1 MKRIEELQKVK
12 GDAYDYYVSPNQDND
27 LFEKIFL
34 VGDIVEEIEDLDKF
48 FLIGEKG
55 SGKTAYAV
63 YMSKIENGNSSCK
76 LALVE
81 NTLYQ
86 RFLHMKEQKSLELSS
101 IKDIWINLLYLM
113 LAEHI
118 QENKD
123 AKSIWEQLKYKQ
135 LINAINAFYSDSFKP
150 ELVNAMEFLDKASV
164 SINAMVEQGLFS
176 NDFGITKEKSKKYV
190 EQSYQVSLMKIR
202 NGFEQA
208 FEKISLDKE
217 MILFIDG
224 IDGRPADIDSKQY
237 FECLTGLVNAV
248 IEINQSV
255 LCKKNMKV
263 MLLMRPDIMYKMP
276 IHNLNQ
282 KLRENSVL
290 LDWVTT
296 YKDYVKSNL
305 FKIAD
310 DYFAKQQDKAYELA
324 ECWNYYFPYKIH
336 YKNSRPSDNP
346 FVEFLRYSLYKPR
359 DILTMLNELADAT
372 SGEHFE
378 HQDFKNM
385 LSNYSDYLKGEL
397 KDYMLIYMSDVD
409 YANFLIFFD
418 YFAGHRE
425 FDYEYFVEKH
435 TAYIKYLN
443 EIGRTVPPYMAT
455 AGEALQLL
463 YDSNI
468 ICYKITKE
476 GKKFPKMYWSY
487 KERSYANM
495 QPEVKKNGEYA
506 FHMAYASAFRLF
518 E

>member
-276 IHNLNQ
+276 IHNLND

-290 LDWVTT
+290 LD
-296 YKDYVKSNL
+296 K
-305 FKIAD
+305 
-310 DYFAKQQDKAYELA
+310 
-324 ECWNYYFPYKIH
+324 
-336 YKNSRPSDNP
+336 
-346 FVEFLRYSLYKPR
+346 
-359 DILTMLNELADAT
+359 
-372 SGEHFE
+372 

-385 LSNYSDYLKGEL
+385 LGNYSDYLKGE
-397 KDYMLIYMSDVD
+397 
-409 YANFLIFFD
+409 
-418 YFAGHRE
+418 
-425 FDYEYFVEKH
+425 
-435 TAYIKYLN
+435 
-443 EIGRTVPPYMAT
+443 
-455 AGEALQLL
+455 
-463 YDSNI
+463 
-468 ICYKITKE
+468 
-476 GKKFPKMYWSY
+476 
-487 KERSYANM
+487 
-495 QPEVKKNGEYA
+495 
-506 FHMAYASAFRLF
+506 
-518 E
+518 